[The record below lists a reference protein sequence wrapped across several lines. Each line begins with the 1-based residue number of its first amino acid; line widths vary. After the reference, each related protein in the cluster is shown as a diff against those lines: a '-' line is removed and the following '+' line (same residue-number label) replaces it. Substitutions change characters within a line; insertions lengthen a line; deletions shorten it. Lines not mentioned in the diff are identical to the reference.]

1 MSDKQ
6 RVLIVSQQ
14 NLKAELRNTVL
25 WGKDIMREWIP
36 DIQQALD
43 RIELFKPQLI
53 VIDWPDEAPIFHLM
67 QSIRHNDSTKEAGI
81 VAVSR
86 NLTAAVEK
94 KLITAGANLIL
105 PMPLNSGLWNNRL
118 DQLLNV
124 TPRFNTRVSV
134 TFALWSINLSQDKP
148 EFQGTALN
156 LSLSGMLIKTRMQ
169 LEVGSKLDIRFT
181 LPGQDGQ
188 LNVVGQIMWSM
199 QASANVY
206 HSGIQFIV
214 TRYNARER
222 IIAFIEANQPGIPS
236 GLAGL
241 AGTGEQEEKAEWERE
256 LRISEARKM
265 SILDASNDAIVS
277 VDSEGYILEFNT
289 AAESVFG
296 FQRSAVLGKLLDD
309 TLVPASQR
317 ENLHSRFRW
326 LITEKADLFE
336 TLKFTA
342 TGLRSDGTE
351 FPAEISMTPMMVK
364 GRMLFSFFLRD
375 VSALRQAVE
384 QRQQLEVQLQ
394 QSQKLEAVGTLAGGI
409 AHDFNNV
416 LAAIMGY
423 AELSLDVIP
432 KGAPARKH
440 LEKILKST
448 MRARDLVRQILSFS
462 RKGLEKR
469 EPVQVSSIVK
479 ELVKLLRA
487 TLPANI
493 EIRHHINDETCM
505 VHSTPTHIYQML
517 MNLCTNAAH
526 AMSEAGGVLE
536 ISLDAVFLDEHLAAD
551 YPDLN
556 HGEYLKLAVRDT
568 GTGIAPENI
577 PRIFEPFFTTKEAG
591 KGTGMGLAAVHG
603 IIKSHGGEILVESKP
618 GKGST
623 FHVLLPRIEAAAV
636 KSSSEEKPVPTGSER
651 ILLVDDEKILVDV
664 WREQLESLG
673 YAVVAKYSGRDA
685 LKAFREDPY
694 SFDLVITDLNM
705 PHMTGDLLT
714 KKILEIRPTM
724 PIIMCTGFIE
734 KISEEK
740 VKELGIKALVMKPM
754 PLKEIAKTIRTVLKA
769 SARKESPVH
778 RHKKK

>member
-769 SARKESPVH
+769 SAR
-778 RHKKK
+778 